1 MAFNPKVSI
10 VIPVYNGSDYLK
22 EAIESALAQ
31 TYDNIEIIIV
41 NDGSKD
47 DGKTEKIAMSYG
59 DRIRYFKKENGG
71 VATALNLAIRNMHG
85 DYFSW
90 LSHDDVYFSEKINIQ
105 IEYLRKQENK
115 NVVLYSDYTY
125 INEKSEIL
133 FNISLPDYKPGM
145 FRPFFIQG
153 GYINGCTL
161 LIPKICFETCGL
173 FNTKLKITQ
182 DYDLWFVISEK
193 FEFHHLADFLVYS
206 RIHENQVTFK
216 FAATRLDEAN
226 LLYINFLKKINRDEI
241 KRFSNKNPSG
251 YYLNFSLKMSE
262 YGFYKAKSYA
272 LKLAVSNLPFS
283 KFENLNSN
291 LNLILGL
298 TERRN
303 IRRFFKILIFLF
315 REIPNQNRRK

>member
-1 MAFNPKVSI
+1 MVFNPKVSI

-47 DGKTEKIAMSYG
+47 DGKTEQIAMSYG
-59 DRIRYFKKENGG
+59 DRIGYFKKENGG
-71 VATALNLAIRNMHG
+71 VSTALNLAIRNMQG

-90 LSHDDVYFSEKINIQ
+90 LSHDDIYFSEKIKIQ
-105 IEYLRKQENK
+105 VEYLSKQENK
-115 NVVLYSDYTY
+115 NLVLYSDYAY
-125 INEKSEIL
+125 INEKSEIIN
-133 FNISLPDYKPGM
+133 NISLPHYEAKK

-153 GYINGCTL
+153 GYVNGCTL
-161 LIPKICFETCGL
+161 LIPKICFDACGL

-182 DYDLWFVISEK
+182 DYELWFVISEK
-193 FEFHHLADFLVYS
+193 FEFHHLSDILVYS

-216 FAATRLDEAN
+216 FGANRLDEAN

-272 LKLAVSNLPFS
+272 LKLAIFNLPFS
-283 KFENLNSN
+283 KFENLHSN
-291 LNLILGL
+291 LNLFLDL

-303 IRRFFKILIFLF
+303 IRRIFKILIFLT
-315 REIPNQNRRK
+315 REIPNKSRRK